1 VRSRQL
7 ETALAVFAKE
17 AAARLQADLDA
28 GAEVSFDLTARSARR
43 GPQLF
48 CYEPLTGEF
57 IRERWAPLRR
67 LPSYGTAVA
76 LLDGL
81 EGIDRYLLS
90 REAPMGARGPKPRRR
105 AGGPCADAA
114 LRALI
119 EDVFA
124 EQSSFEVRDERL
136 AVALERLN
144 RAAHSS
150 QAGVTLLA
158 TLHGLTI
165 SSPELTLAPGLV
177 LAQAESLRGVPEEA
191 FAPALDDGAAE
202 AYGGEAHGE
211 AHGEADHLLV
221 AFTAEDTDV
230 IGALVRGRDVLGELL
245 RALRLFGDARVT
257 LGRLAWVRVG
267 DGVWSA
273 RALGWG
279 GRPHGML
286 VVSAEQ
292 EDELRAFCN
301 LVSRR
306 TPREGELAWA
316 LGRFEGGCERASEYE
331 ALSDYLLAL
340 RALLD
345 PPGRSAGPSEGV
357 AGLSGDA
364 ASLFEDAPGEL
375 LATRLAALCAL
386 PAERAALAQRVERA
400 FALERAVVAGATRAH
415 AGDDALVRELAD
427 HLRALLRDVICGHLE
442 PDLVALAD
450 ELIAREDPGGG
461 TSANGAS
468 GPHEPAGE
476 AIEREASGEEM
487 LGDRAQ
493 TVEIVDVLI

>member
-1 VRSRQL
+1 M
-7 ETALAVFAKE
+7 FAKE
-17 AAARLQADLDA
+17 AGARLQADLDA
-28 GAEVSFDLTARSARR
+28 GAEVAFDLTARSARR

-48 CYEPLTGEF
+48 CYQPLTGEF

-81 EGIDRYLLS
+81 DGIDRYLLS
-90 REAPMGARGPKPRRR
+90 REAPMGARGPKPRHR
-105 AGGPCADAA
+105 ASGPRADAA

-136 AVALERLN
+136 TVALERLN
-144 RAAHSS
+144 GAAHSS
-150 QAGVTLLA
+150 PAEVTLLA

-165 SSPELTLAPGLV
+165 SSPELTLAPGLT
-177 LAQAESLRGVPEEA
+177 LAQTESLRGVPEEA
-191 FAPALDDGAAE
+191 FAPALDDGGGE
-202 AYGGEAHGE
+202 AYGDAGR
-211 AHGEADHLLV
+211 LLV
-221 AFTAEDTDV
+221 AFTVEDADV
-230 IGALVRGRDVLGELL
+230 IGALVRGRAVLSELL

-267 DGVWSA
+267 DGVWGA

-316 LGRFEGGCERASEYE
+316 LGRFEGGCERASEYD

-345 PPGRSAGPSEGV
+345 PPERSASP
-357 AGLSGDA
+357 SGDA
-364 ASLFEDAPGEL
+364 ADLSGGTGSLFDGAPGGL
-375 LATRLAALCAL
+375 LAARLAALCAL
-386 PAERAALAQRVERA
+386 PAERAALARRVGQA
-400 FALERAVVAGATRAH
+400 FALERAVVAGAAHAH
-415 AGDDALVRELAD
+415 AGEDALVRELAN

-450 ELIAREDPGGG
+450 ELIAREESAAGRSAN
-461 TSANGAS
+461 SANGQD
-468 GPHEPAGE
+468 EPAGE
-476 AIEREASGEEM
+476 AIEREASREEM
-487 LGDRAQ
+487 LGDPVQ
-493 TVEIVDVLI
+493 TGEIVDVLI